1 MATYRLKLLPLG
13 KHGAAILGE
22 RVGRG
27 RRDNNRKGGKL
38 HDHDFNKAK
47 CGPAKIFNKI
57 LQRKTKSNT
66 VLNPRC
72 VRSRKL
78 PEVKNC
84 LVLN

>member
-47 CGPAKIFNKI
+47 CGLAKIFNKI
-57 LQRKTKSNT
+57 LCTEKNEIEH
-66 VLNPRC
+66 C
-72 VRSRKL
+72 VESSLCTIEHTSEGKI
-78 PEVKNC
+78 V
-84 LVLN
+84 